1 MRFARTVQL
10 VGEEKMERLRGA
22 RVAVCGLGAVGSYA
36 VEALAR
42 AGVGYL
48 RLVDFDTVSTVNINR
63 QLFALDSTVGALKV
77 EVAGDRVRDI
87 NPACEIDLRPTFI
100 DGASLPEILSEDI
113 DVVVDAI
120 DSVSSKVS
128 LLEGAFRRGLHT
140 VSSMGAA
147 ARLDVSAIHVTDIS
161 KSYNC
166 PLARTIRRRL
176 HRKGISKGIR
186 CVFSPEQAYNK
197 LPPVMEEEVN
207 FERGRERAPL
217 GSISFVTGIFGLKA
231 ASEAIHHI
239 MAN

>member
-1 MRFARTVQL
+1 MRFARTAQL

-48 RLVDFDTVSTVNINR
+48 RLVDFDTVDTVNINR
-63 QLFALDSTVGALKV
+63 QLYALDSTVGTLKV
-77 EVAGDRVRDI
+77 EVAGERVRDI
-87 NPACEIDLRPTFI
+87 NPSCETDLRPTFI
-100 DGASLPEILSEDI
+100 DDASIPELLGGDV

-120 DSVSSKVS
+120 DSVSSKVN

-161 KSYNC
+161 ESYNC
-166 PLARTIRRRL
+166 PLARTIRQRLRR
-176 HRKGISKGIR
+176 RGIDRGIR

-197 LPPVMEEEVN
+197 LPPVVREEPRAS
-207 FERGRERAPL
+207 RGRERAPL

-231 ASEAIHHI
+231 ASAAIHHI
-239 MAN
+239 LEI